1 MSDIHFVERVTDYGA
16 EQVLLKKGN
25 KILGWT
31 ENYPENT
38 AAYNERGKWF
48 WCVGNPNQVHYE
60 TTYKVNDKED
70 GKKVLMELYNSGG
83 LV

>member
-38 AAYNERGKWF
+38 AVYNE
-48 WCVGNPNQVHYE
+48 Q
-60 TTYKVNDKED
+60 
-70 GKKVLMELYNSGG
+70 
-83 LV
+83 